1 MPLDLTSNP
10 TPTSPDQIAQALRV
24 QARNIY
30 RNMVLAFNR
39 GSKMFWQNPNAT
51 PQQIALA
58 LGTDGKELFE
68 LHYKL
73 GQLLISVDQNQINE
87 GLSVI
92 GQFDMNPDGTVSVL
106 DNIVE
111 N

>member
-1 MPLDLTSNP
+1 MVYELKPLYYE
-10 TPTSPDQIAQALRV
+10 R
-24 QARNIY
+24 
-30 RNMVLAFNR
+30 NR